1 MKDMQNLYVEMYKNL
16 LKDIEE
22 YLNNCPYLFD
32 MRHIMFTD
40 KKTQHYKDSDYNYKS
55 NAISI
60 KISIIFHQT
69 RQADSIR
76 NMEE

>member
-1 MKDMQNLYVEMYKNL
+1 MLKYIKEDYIINYIYKS
-16 LKDIEE
+16 IT
-22 YLNNCPYLFD
+22 F
-32 MRHIMFTD
+32 ID

-60 KISIIFHQT
+60 KILIIFHQT

>member
-32 MRHIMFTD
+32 MRHIMFTN
-40 KKTQHYKDSDYNYKS
+40 KKTQHYKVANFLKNESTGS
-55 NAISI
+55 
-60 KISIIFHQT
+60 
-69 RQADSIR
+69 
-76 NMEE
+76 M